1 MTEDYSDIINLPHHV
16 SKNHPQ
22 MPMEARAAQFA
33 PFAALTG
40 YDAVIHE
47 TARLT
52 DRQVELEEYDNERL
66 NRKFAELITILDDHP
81 EITVSYFLP
90 DELKVG
96 GSYTTASGT
105 VKKIDTYE
113 NLLWMDDGTK
123 IPIANIMDID
133 FKWNHIP
140 LKPFSLRGGRIM

>member
-1 MTEDYSDIINLPHHV
+1 MKEDYSDIINMPHHV
-16 SKNHPQ
+16 SRNHPQ

-66 NRKFAELITILDDHP
+66 NRKFAELMVNLDNHP
-81 EITVSYFLP
+81 EITVFYFLS
-90 DELKVG
+90 DERKAG
-96 GSYTTASGT
+96 GSYITASGT

-113 NLLWMDDGTK
+113 HLLWMDDGTK
-123 IPIANIMDID
+123 IPIADIVDID
-133 FKWNHIP
+133 FI
-140 LKPFSLRGGRIM
+140 

>member
-1 MTEDYSDIINLPHHV
+1 MGEYDDIIHLPHYEPKH
-16 SKNHPQ
+16 HPR
-22 MPMEARAAQFA
+22 MPMPARAAQFA

-66 NRKFAELITILDDHP
+66 NRKFAELMDLLEQHP
-81 EITVSYFLP
+81 DITVSYFMP
-90 DELKVG
+90 DERKAG
-96 GSYTTASGT
+96 GAYTSVSGH

-113 NLLWMDDGTK
+113 QVIRLENGIV
-123 IPIANIMDID
+123 IPINSIID
-133 FKWNHIP
+133 LQF
-140 LKPFSLRGGRIM
+140 

>member
-16 SKNHPQ
+16 SHNHPQ

-66 NRKFAELITILDDHP
+66 NRKFAELMTILDDRP

-90 DELKVG
+90 DERKAG
-96 GSYTTASGT
+96 GSYNTTSGK
-105 VKKIDTYE
+105 VMKIDTYE
-113 NLLWMDDGTK
+113 HLLWMDDGTK
-123 IPIANIMDID
+123 IPITDIID
-133 FKWNHIP
+133 LVFK
-140 LKPFSLRGGRIM
+140 

>member
-16 SKNHPQ
+16 SKKHPQ

-66 NRKFAELITILDDHP
+66 NRKFSELMTILDNHP
-81 EITVSYFLP
+81 EITVSYFQP
-90 DELKVG
+90 DERKAG
-96 GSYTTASGT
+96 GSYISVSGT

-113 NLLWMDDGTK
+113 HLLWMDDGTK
-123 IPIANIMDID
+123 ISIADIMDID
-133 FKWNHIP
+133 F
-140 LKPFSLRGGRIM
+140 S

>member
-52 DRQVELEEYDNERL
+52 DKQVELEEYDNERL
-66 NRKFAELITILDDHP
+66 NRIFS
-81 EITVSYFLP
+81 EIMDSLEEQPVVTVSYFKP
-90 DELKVG
+90 DEHKAG
-96 GSYTTASGT
+96 GAYVT
-105 VKKIDTYE
+105 VTGQLKKIDTYE
-113 NLLWMDDGTK
+113 QLMVMEDGTA
-123 IPIANIMDID
+123 IPIGNIMDLQ
-133 FKWNHIP
+133 F
-140 LKPFSLRGGRIM
+140 

>member
-16 SKNHPQ
+16 SHNHPQ
-22 MPMEARAAQFA
+22 MPMMARAAQFA
-33 PFAALTG
+33 PFAALSG

-66 NRKFAELITILDDHP
+66 NRKFADLMSILDNHP

-90 DELKVG
+90 DECKAG
-96 GSYTTASGT
+96 GSYISVSGM

-113 NLLWMDDGTK
+113 HLLWMDDGTK
-123 IPIANIMDID
+123 IPIADIMDIN
-133 FKWNHIP
+133 FI
-140 LKPFSLRGGRIM
+140 

>member
-1 MTEDYSDIINLPHHV
+1 MTDDYSDIINLPHHV

-22 MPMEARAAQFA
+22 MSREARAAQFA

-40 YDAVIHE
+40 YDDVIHE

-52 DRQVELEEYDNERL
+52 DEQVELEEYDSERL
-66 NRKFAELITILDDHP
+66 NRKFAELMTILDDHP

-90 DELKVG
+90 DERKAG
-96 GSYTTASGT
+96 GSYTTVSGT

-113 NLLWMDDGTK
+113 HLMIFDDGNE
-123 IPIANIMDID
+123 IPIA
-133 FKWNHIP
+133 HIVD
-140 LKPFSLRGGRIM
+140 LQF

>member
-47 TARLT
+47 TARQT
-52 DRQVELEEYDNERL
+52 DKQVELEEYDNERL
-66 NRKFAELITILDDHP
+66 NRIFSELMDSLEEHP
-81 EITVSYFLP
+81 VVTVSYFKP
-90 DELKVG
+90 DEHKAG
-96 GSYTTASGT
+96 GAYVT
-105 VKKIDTYE
+105 VTGQLKKIDTYE
-113 NLLWMDDGTK
+113 QLMVMENGTA
-123 IPIANIMDID
+123 IQIGSIMDLQ
-133 FKWNHIP
+133 F
-140 LKPFSLRGGRIM
+140 